1 MSSRRPLSIPISA
14 ALLVLAGLAA
24 VAVYLARKEPA
35 PPAPGTAGAATAWR
49 LTPLGTPPDWS
60 RLDAW
65 QGRLTQ
71 EEFRHRLHEI
81 ASDGTSADAVVQ
93 IRDGAAHIRRSSA
106 NASAGEYVL
115 KFRAPAASAAPDAPP
130 AQTTAPG
137 ITPGGRYWRTPAEMG
152 PVTDAARPL
161 AGVRISIDPGH
172 IGGYWAQIEER
183 SFSPDAGI
191 PIREGNHSLQ
201 TAQLLKPELERLG
214 AVVSMVRTKLE
225 PVTDKRPEDYR
236 SQTVTRREAEK
247 IFYRDSEF
255 NARARRINE
264 ELKPDLVLCLHFN
277 ADGWGGPGNPVF
289 SPVNHFHMIVHGCAT
304 EDEFALDD
312 QRLEILHRMVEG
324 AHLEEIAIA
333 RPLARSMM
341 AATGL
346 PAYAYSDRA
355 SARQV
360 APEPVWAR
368 NLGMNRRYRCPVV
381 LFEPWVMNN
390 AVTAARLRAGD
401 YEGEMEF
408 SGQKHHSIYR
418 EYVDGILAGLREYY
432 TAARARPDGNVT
444 NPD

>member
-1 MSSRRPLSIPISA
+1 MSSRRPLSIPICA
-14 ALLVLAGLAA
+14 ALLAMAALAG
-24 VAVYLARKEPA
+24 VAVYFARKEPA
-35 PPAPGTAGAATAWR
+35 TPATGLPGAATHWR

-60 RLDAW
+60 KLDAW
-65 QGRLTQ
+65 QGRLTR
-71 EEFRHRLHEI
+71 EEFRHRLHGI
-81 ASDGTSADAVVQ
+81 ASDGTSSDAVVQ
-93 IRDGAAHIRRSSA
+93 IREGAAHIRRSSA
-106 NASAGEYVL
+106 DAAAGEYVL
-115 KFRAPAASAAPDAPP
+115 KFRAQSDPPPEGAAAVPAA
-130 AQTTAPG
+130 
-137 ITPGGRYWRTPAEMG
+137 RYWRTAAEMG
-152 PVTDAARPL
+152 PATVPARPL
-161 AGVRISIDPGH
+161 AGVRITIDPGH
-172 IGGYWAQIEER
+172 IGGYWAKIEER

-214 AVVSMVRTKLE
+214 AVVSMVRTTLE
-225 PVTDKRPEDYR
+225 PVTEKRPEDYR

-264 ELKPDLVLCLHFN
+264 ELKPDMVLCLHFN
-277 ADGWGGPGNPVF
+277 AEGWGGPVSPVF

-333 RPLARSMM
+333 RPLARTMM

-346 PAYAYSDRA
+346 PAYVYSDRA

-390 AVTAARLRAGD
+390 EVTAARLRAGD
-401 YEGEMEF
+401 YEGAMEF
-408 SGQKHHSIYR
+408 SGQKHRSIYR
-418 EYVDGILAGLREYY
+418 EYVEGVVAGLREYY
-432 TAARARPDGNVT
+432 TAARAPEGRDG
-444 NPD
+444 P